1 MSSKTTTEALEE
13 SIHTLS
19 TPELIELIKIISD
32 EIQIRLMQDAR

>member
-1 MSSKTTTEALEE
+1 MSSKTTMEALEE
-13 SIHTLS
+13 SIQALS